1 MILAESEVIHSHDLP
16 DKLGQARIATTDLEG
31 FELTLEEME
40 REHIKRILTK
50 VGGDKA
56 KAAEILGIH
65 LSTLYRKVQ
74 RLKLEDI
81 KEQPPAGML
90 AKGA

>member
-1 MILAESEVIHSHDLP
+1 
-16 DKLGQARIATTDLEG
+16 
-31 FELTLEEME
+31 ME
-40 REHIKRILTK
+40 RDHIKRILTK

-81 KEQPPAGML
+81 KEPPAAGMV

>member
-1 MILAESEVIHSHDLP
+1 M
-16 DKLGQARIATTDLEG
+16 
-31 FELTLEEME
+31 TLEEIE

-50 VGGDKA
+50 VSGDKA